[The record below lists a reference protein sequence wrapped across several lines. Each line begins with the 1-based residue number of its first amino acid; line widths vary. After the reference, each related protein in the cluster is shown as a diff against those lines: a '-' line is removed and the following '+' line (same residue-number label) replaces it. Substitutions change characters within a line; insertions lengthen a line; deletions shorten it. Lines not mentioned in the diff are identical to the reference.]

1 MAEFANVSR
10 FLENAAQSN
19 PQSIA
24 VRASTG
30 KSKSEAIAY
39 DELSFEAL
47 NLWASSATQ
56 LFAVQGIKRGD
67 RVLLMVRPGL
77 ELIAC
82 VFALFRLGAP
92 PVVIDPGMGLRGF
105 LGCVRQSQPDAL
117 VGIPLAHM
125 VSKFFRPSFASV
137 KSRVVVGKHFQKQL
151 KRFDSK
157 SVATAKTASD
167 ELAAILFT
175 SGSTG
180 PPKGVCY
187 EHGMFEAQVSMIR
200 EQYSIQPGEVDLP
213 MLPIFALFNPAL
225 GMTTVVPEMNPSRP
239 ASVDPAKIVSAIEQ
253 NQVTNSFGSPVLWTK
268 VVAYC
273 EQEQKQ
279 LPSLK
284 RVLMAGAPASPELI
298 DRLKGLMPNGE
309 VHTPYGAT
317 EVLPVSSISGSAI
330 LKETAEKTRNGKGT
344 CVGKLL
350 PGVEARILP
359 INDAPISK
367 LDGSQTL
374 PQGSIGEIVVTGP
387 SVTKAYDKL
396 PDATTKAKITDTN
409 QRIWH
414 RMGDLGYFDESDRL
428 WFCGRAAERV
438 ETEAGLLFTDRVE
451 AIFNQ
456 HPKVF
461 RTALVGL
468 GDRPKQ
474 SPVLA
479 IEVYKQHW
487 PLNEAIRKKVISEL
501 LDLGKTHEMMSGIK
515 DFRFV
520 KRFPV
525 DVRHNAK
532 IHRLSLKRGF
542 EPK

>member
-10 FLENAAQSN
+10 FLEDAASSA
-19 PQSIA
+19 PQAIA
-24 VRASTG
+24 VRAPTG
-30 KSKSEAIAY
+30 KVSSGVIPY
-39 DELSFEAL
+39 HELSFEAL

-56 LFAVQGIKRGD
+56 LFAEQGIQRGD

-105 LGCVRQSQPDAL
+105 LSCVRQSKPDAL
-117 VGIPLAHM
+117 VGIPLAHA
-125 VSKFFRPSFASV
+125 VSKVFRPSFASV
-137 KSRVVVGKHFQKQL
+137 KSRVVVGKNFQKRL
-151 KRFDSK
+151 KLFDGK
-157 SVATAKTASD
+157 SVSTAQTASD

-180 PPKGVCY
+180 PAKGVCY

-200 EQYSIQPGEVDLP
+200 EQYGICSGEVDLP

-225 GMTTVVPEMNPSRP
+225 GMTTIVPQMNPSRP
-239 ASVDPAKIVSAIEQ
+239 ASVDPARIVMAIEQ
-253 NQVTNSFGSPVLWTK
+253 NQVTNSFGSPVLWSK

-273 EQEQKQ
+273 EEEKKL
-279 LPSLK
+279 LPSIR

-298 DRLKGLMPNGE
+298 DRLKTLIPNGE

-317 EVLPVSSISGSAI
+317 EVLPVSSICGSEI
-330 LKETAEKTRNGKGT
+330 LKETAEKTRNGSGT
-344 CVGKLL
+344 CVGGLL
-350 PGVEARILP
+350 PGVEAKILP
-359 INDAPISK
+359 ISDEPIQKIDDSH
-367 LDGSQTL
+367 GL
-374 PQGSIGEIVVTGP
+374 PQGTIGEIVVTGP
-387 SVTKAYDKL
+387 SVTKTYDKL
-396 PDATTKAKITDTN
+396 PGATIKAKVVDKN
-409 QRIWH
+409 GRIWH
-414 RMGDLGYFDESDRL
+414 RMGDLGYFDESERL
-428 WFCGRAAERV
+428 WFCGRSAERV

-456 HPKVF
+456 HPTVF

-474 SPVLA
+474 RPVLA
-479 IEVYKQHW
+479 VEVYRQHW
-487 PLNEAIRKKVISEL
+487 PLSDETRKQLTYDL
-501 LDLGKTHEMMSGIK
+501 LELGKTHEIS

-542 EPK
+542 EG